1 MPVSERASRGWLV
14 LTPRENLVFG
24 GPAENFELLVQ
35 RLFREGHRL
44 LVADLGAV
52 TMVDSAGIRALVRAH
67 TTAQRTAGHFRVTNL
82 SPSVREVLAL
92 AHLDEVLD
100 VAVSVDEACRQ
111 PFDWRST
118 ALLAGVVT
126 VSTALVL
133 LGWFWSAAPTAA
145 TTGSLPGVAYD
156 PPSPRA
162 RILGPFTEVI
172 ELMAA
177 LAIGFLVTAVHKRQ
191 LRDRQMS
198 RSMEQAQV
206 LLCVSGAMMMI
217 IIGNSLARAFGI
229 AGAAGIIRFRTPVED
244 PKDVTI
250 LFLLM
255 GLGMACGMGALAV
268 AGLGMVFLC
277 GALLV
282 LDRAVATKPRVMH
295 VEIAAKG
302 HEFPLTHVFSVLARY
317 AISYEP
323 REVSQEGDETV
334 ISYTTALP
342 PGTPIEAISAA
353 LVGDGKTGVT
363 AVQWESPKKPS

>member
-24 GPAENFELLVQ
+24 GPAENFESLVQ
-35 RLFREGHRL
+35 RLLRDGHRL
-44 LVADLGAV
+44 LVADLSAI
-52 TMVDSAGIRALVRAH
+52 TLIDSAGIRAFVRAH
-67 TTAQRTAGHFRVTNL
+67 TTAQRAAGHFRITNL

-92 AHLDEVLD
+92 THLDEVLEL
-100 VAVSVDEACRQ
+100 AASVDEACRQ

-118 ALLAGVVT
+118 GLFGGVLAA
-126 VSTALVL
+126 SAALVL
-133 LGWFWSAAPTAA
+133 LGWYWSSAPAAQ
-145 TTGSLPGVAYD
+145 TTSLPGVTPEAPY
-156 PPSPRA
+156 PRA
-162 RILGPFTEVI
+162 RFLGPFTEVI
-172 ELMAA
+172 ELVAA
-177 LAIGFLVTAVHKRQ
+177 LTIGFLVTGVHKRQ
-191 LRDRQMS
+191 LRDRQMT

-268 AGLGMVFLC
+268 AGLGTIFLC
-277 GALLV
+277 AALLL
-282 LDRAVATKPRVMH
+282 LDRAVATKPRIMH
-295 VEIAAKG
+295 VEITASG
-302 HEFPLTHVFSVLARY
+302 HEFPLTHVFSVLTRY

-342 PGTPIEAISAA
+342 PGTPIEEISAA
-353 LVGDGKTGVT
+353 LVADGKTGISS
-363 AVQWESPKKPS
+363 VQWESPKKP

>member
-35 RLFREGHRL
+35 RLFRQGHRL
-44 LVADLGAV
+44 LVADLDGI
-52 TMVDSAGIRALVRAH
+52 TLIDSAGVRALVRAH
-67 TTAQRTAGHFRVTNL
+67 TTAQRAGGHFRVTNL
-82 SPSVREVLAL
+82 SPRVREVLAL
-92 AHLDEVLD
+92 AHLDEVLE
-100 VAVSVDEACRQ
+100 VAASVDQACHQ
-111 PFDWRST
+111 PFDWRNT
-118 ALLAGVVT
+118 ALFGAVLAASV
-126 VSTALVL
+126 ALVL
-133 LGWFWSAAPTAA
+133 LGWFWSAGRPADA
-145 TTGSLPGVAYD
+145 TVLPGVVPEAPY
-156 PPSPRA
+156 PRA
-162 RILGPFTEVI
+162 RFLGPFTELI
-172 ELMAA
+172 ELVAA
-177 LAIGFLVTAVHKRQ
+177 LTIGFLVTAVHKRQ
-191 LRDRQMS
+191 LRDRQMT

-255 GLGMACGMGALAV
+255 GLGMACGMGALSV
-268 AGLGMVFLC
+268 AGLGMLFLC
-277 GALLV
+277 AALLL
-282 LDRAVATKPRVMH
+282 LDHAVATKPRVMH
-295 VEIAAKG
+295 VEITAKG
-302 HEFPLTHVFSVLARY
+302 HEFPLTHVFSVLTRY

-342 PGTPIEAISAA
+342 PGTPIEEISAA
-353 LVGDGKTGVT
+353 LVADGKAGVYS
-363 AVQWESPKKPS
+363 VQWEAPKKP

>member
-1 MPVSERASRGWLV
+1 MPVSERASHGWLV

-35 RLFREGHRL
+35 RIFRQGNRL
-44 LVADLGAV
+44 LVADLSAV
-52 TMVDSAGIRALVRAH
+52 TRVDSAGIRALVRAH
-67 TTAQRTAGHFRVTNL
+67 TTAQRAAGHFRVANPN
-82 SPSVREVLAL
+82 PSVRQVLAL
-92 AHLDEVLD
+92 ARLDEVLEIAD
-100 VAVSVDEACRQ
+100 SVDEACRQ
-111 PFDWRST
+111 SPDWRS
-118 ALLAGVVT
+118 ALLLGGVIAASAV
-126 VSTALVL
+126 LVL
-133 LGWFWSAAPTAA
+133 LGWYWSAAPGNQA
-145 TTGSLPGVAYD
+145 TSLPGIAQETQA
-156 PPSPRA
+156 PRA
-162 RILGPFTEVI
+162 RLLGPFTEVI
-172 ELMAA
+172 ELVAA

-268 AGLGMVFLC
+268 AGLGMLFLSA
-277 GALLV
+277 ALLL
-282 LDRAVATKPRVMH
+282 LDRVVAAKPRIMH
-295 VEIAAKG
+295 VEITASG

-323 REVSQEGDETV
+323 REVSQESKETV
-334 ISYTTALP
+334 ISYVTALP
-342 PGTPIEAISAA
+342 WGTPIEEISAA
-353 LVGDGKTGVT
+353 LIADGKTGIT
-363 AVQWESPKKPS
+363 AVQWESPKKP